1 MFMLMIFHIIL
12 FALMPIETV
21 LPESVTVSVVGD
33 QQLQSSSKS
42 LSECY
47 WTMTQDEVKN
57 YDLSYI
63 SGSWDRDMIRDGMNA
78 VVLVSELHEVKTKE
92 INVWK
97 YLSEYSPPS
106 DRGYMFSYG
115 DDKIVTL
122 VQNKMTVGHSGYSMG
137 WVMRHIEFIA
147 QYGLPAHREMVIK
160 YPGRARCY

>member
-1 MFMLMIFHIIL
+1 
-12 FALMPIETV
+12 
-21 LPESVTVSVVGD
+21 
-33 QQLQSSSKS
+33 
-42 LSECY
+42 
-47 WTMTQDEVKN
+47 MTLDEVKN

-63 SGSWDRDMIRDGMNA
+63 ADSWDRDMIRDGLNA
-78 VVLVSELHEVKTKE
+78 IVLVSELYEVKTKE

-106 DRGYMFSYG
+106 DRGFMFSMG

-147 QYGLPAHREMVIK
+147 HHGLPAHREMIRT